1 MKNFN
6 APEFTVDAD
15 MLKDMEGAYAHK
27 FSHSGNNMVIDGG
40 KNVKWSE
47 TVTGPTLIMEHSM
60 DASKF
65 VKTVEITTPKVNV
78 DVSEVVV
85 MEEISAPVFEVEEE
99 IVTEEVEISD
109 PVFEVEEEI
118 VAEEVEIST
127 PIGDIDV
134 TVTEEEVEVT
144 DEDDLE

>member
-47 TVTGPTLIMEHSM
+47 TVTGPTLNMEHSM

-85 MEEISAPVFEVEEE
+85 MEEISAPVIEVEEE
-99 IVTEEVEISD
+99 IVT
-109 PVFEVEEEI
+109 
-118 VAEEVEIST
+118 EEVEIST